1 MHARVF
7 WQGVKSVE
15 FGSRRIR
22 AKRLCRQRDVMLQRA
37 IATTETCNIA
47 VAATFRFNAA
57 SNSRH
62 SPWNF
67 DATGYVDSIDCDVDL
82 VDPTRRLDPTRSTR
96 CVDSTRCDAELVDPT
111 WCIDPTRWARA
122 RNRCL
127 KVVAVGQARVIA
139 VARGKSSNPCLPSQ
153 KT

>member
-15 FGSRRIR
+15 FESRRIR
-22 AKRLCRQRDVMLQRA
+22 AKRLCRQRDVIVQRA

-67 DATGYVDSIDCDVDL
+67 DATRCVDSIDCDVDL
-82 VDPTRRLDPTRSTR
+82 VDPSRCIDPTRRLDPTRSTR
-96 CVDSTRCDAELVDPT
+96 CVDSTRCDAKLIDPT
-111 WCIDPTRWARA
+111 WCVDPTR
-122 RNRCL
+122 
-127 KVVAVGQARVIA
+127 
-139 VARGKSSNPCLPSQ
+139 
-153 KT
+153 